1 MNRVSRFRM
10 HVLDR
15 REEESFRRF
24 VAASGGRTLGYIH
37 ESTDDICVSWID
49 GDERVD
55 VSDFPTWRMI

>member
-1 MNRVSRFRM
+1 M